1 MSISIAISNT
11 PITFNLISLFD
22 FNVSF
27 IYNNFGNRNQ
37 YNKYINLLTEGY
49 KMKKKLTLLLALC
62 LIVST
67 MLMGCSKS
75 KDTSKEGEEK
85 QYQYYTAEQL
95 KTAIENKDDIYL
107 IDIQPKEDYDAH
119 HIVGTV
125 PTYAYPADTD
135 DLRSKIDVTLDEIN
149 KTDKPIIVICP
160 GGGGGAK
167 NTIDYLTTKSV
178 DAKRMFIL
186 EKGQKGWPY
195 DELLEK

>member
-62 LIVST
+62 LIIST

-95 KTAIENKDDIYL
+95 KTAIENKDDTYL
-107 IDIQPKEDYDAH
+107 IDIQPK
-119 HIVGTV
+119 
-125 PTYAYPADTD
+125 
-135 DLRSKIDVTLDEIN
+135 
-149 KTDKPIIVICP
+149 
-160 GGGGGAK
+160 
-167 NTIDYLTTKSV
+167 
-178 DAKRMFIL
+178 
-186 EKGQKGWPY
+186 
-195 DELLEK
+195 